1 MTKTEYNK
9 SSTKSKLEK
18 PLKIYPAFT
27 TIRVQGGWAF
37 VQITMD
43 ENFDILSSEVSQPD
57 AKAIITERFK
67 IAVGKYWQKIDEQ
80 TV

>member
-1 MTKTEYNK
+1 
-9 SSTKSKLEK
+9 
-18 PLKIYPAFT
+18 
-27 TIRVQGGWAF
+27 
-37 VQITMD
+37 MD
-43 ENFDILSSEVSQPD
+43 ENFNILSSEVSQPD